1 MSSYIVLAISSAII
15 GYYLGTGSALL
26 GYNRQAKRR
35 LLIDDDEDDFQSSD
49 DSDLTDEARTRMN
62 ALRAGLLEDCKMV
75 LVVRMDLKM
84 DKGKMAAQCSH
95 ATLACYKTMLSN
107 NPTVL
112 KQWERSGQAK
122 VALKCN
128 SEQELLQLENK
139 ARSLNLCARSI
150 RDAGRTQIAAG
161 SRTVLGIGPA
171 PSKIIDQVTGHL
183 KLL

>member
-1 MSSYIVLAISSAII
+1 VVLAISSAVI
-15 GYYLGTGSALL
+15 GYYVGTGSALL

-35 LLIDDDEDDFQSSD
+35 LLDGDTDDEDGVEESD
-49 DSDLTDEARTRMN
+49 DSDLTDENRKRMN

-84 DKGKMAAQCSH
+84 DKGKMAAQCGH
-95 ATLACYKTMLSN
+95 ATLACYKTMLNN
-107 NPTVL
+107 NPAVV

-128 SEQELLQLENK
+128 SEEELLALEKK

-171 PSKIIDQVTGHL
+171 PTKIIDQVTGHL